1 MKKLE
6 QMMTMALAFIL
17 TVAPCHADSETV
29 TTPSQTPTTNDNV
42 PSDSSVDAPS
52 AGTLQLTLD
61 RAIEIALAD
70 NPTIQIAEQDIELKE
85 MAKLETTMG
94 LLPEANL
101 SGSYQRTIEKQT
113 MVMNN
118 MQFKVGVSNMY
129 SGGLSVSLPVFAP
142 ALYKSMNLT
151 RTDVELAVEAARA
164 SKQDLVC
171 QVTKAFYQLMLAQ
184 DSYGV
189 LQKSL
194 AQSEENFRIVSAKY
208 DEGRVSEYDKIS
220 AEVQMRN
227 LKPSVISARNAVDL
241 SKLQLK
247 VLMGVTADVDI
258 IVEGNLRD
266 YEEQMYASMLNLDS
280 VSLARNSSLMQMDL
294 NSRLLQNTLSV
305 QQQSFLP
312 NVALQFNYMYT
323 CMADNFEFSNYNWN
337 PYANVALSVS
347 IPIFKYSNFSNVKK
361 TRLQM
366 NQLQLNRDYAER
378 QLRMQMNT
386 YLNNMTAS
394 AEQVS
399 SNKEA
404 IVQAQKGRDIAQ
416 TLYDVGRG
424 TVLELNSA
432 EVALTQSE
440 LTYSQSVFDWLTA
453 KADLDKL
460 TGEDYINEE

>member
-1 MKKLE
+1 
-6 QMMTMALAFIL
+6 MTMTLVLALAL
-17 TVAPCHADSETV
+17 MPAWVSEA
-29 TTPSQTPTTNDNV
+29 SGQE
-42 PSDSSVDAPS
+42 A
-52 AGTLQLTLD
+52 LRLTLE

-70 NPTIQIAEQDIELKE
+70 NPTIKIAEQDIQLKE

-118 MQFKVGVSNMY
+118 MQFKVGVNNMY
-129 SGGLSVSLPVFAP
+129 TGGLTVSLPVFAP

-151 RTDVELAVEAARA
+151 RTDVELAMEQARA

-171 QVTKAFYQLMLAQ
+171 QVTKAFYQQMLAQ
-184 DSYGV
+184 DSYAV
-189 LQKSL
+189 LQKSY

-208 DEGRVSEYDKIS
+208 DEGRVSEYDRIS

-241 SKLQLK
+241 SQLQLK
-247 VLMGVTADVDI
+247 VLMGVTADVDVV
-258 IVEGNLRD
+258 VEGNLKD
-266 YEEQMYASMLNLDS
+266 YEEQMYASMLGLDS
-280 VSLARNSSLMQMDL
+280 LSLERNSSLMQLDL
-294 NSRLLQNTLSV
+294 NSRLLRNTLSV
-305 QQQSFLP
+305 QKQNFMP

-323 CMADNFEFSNYNWN
+323 CMADNFDFGTYNWN
-337 PYANVALSVS
+337 PYANVSLSVS
-347 IPIFKYSNFSNVKK
+347 VPLFRYSNFSTVKK

-404 IVQAQKGRDIAQ
+404 IAQAQKGRDIAQ

-440 LTYSQSVFDWLTA
+440 LTYSQSVFEWLTA

-460 TGEDYINEE
+460 TGEDYVE